1 MSMQMGIA
9 EQIKEIAL
17 NNSDWRHHEKAQVV
31 YHMYDQLNE
40 KFFKGEL
47 PQAVIGFDPTGR
59 IKKDGKYWY
68 ESDDLAVP
76 HHIDLAK
83 GLTPA
88 GTMVAL
94 LKNMLYLKSEVYYV
108 KANWYHSQAW
118 RTEMTKF
125 GLTTNTAGD
134 VTDFSTK
141 FFKSFCEV
149 MGLDATKD
157 LMGKMV
163 AWGQEY
169 VEGAGEP
176 DLPMGI
182 ETEATVAPEVE
193 QEEEAPKKA
202 KTLRKKWICKCV
214 KGITPDGDLGST
226 AIHTTRMVGRCLA
239 CDSEWVPAHGKLSY
253 EEAVEKWGVNSVN
266 WYKEQGY

>member
-9 EQIKEIAL
+9 EQIKEMAL
-17 NNSDWRHHEKAQVV
+17 NNSDWRHYEKAQLV
-31 YHMYDQLNE
+31 YQMYDRLNE

-68 ESDDLAVP
+68 ESDDMAVP

-108 KANWYHSQAW
+108 KSNWYHSEAW
-118 RTEMTKF
+118 RKEMTAF
-125 GLTTNTAGD
+125 GLTTNAAGD
-134 VTDFSTK
+134 VTDFATK

-149 MGLDATKD
+149 MELKATKE

-163 AWGQEY
+163 VWGQEY
-169 VEGAGEP
+169 VAGAGEP

-182 ETEATVAPEVE
+182 ETEATVVPQAEK
-193 QEEEAPKKA
+193 EEAPKKA
-202 KTLRKKWICKCV
+202 KTLSKKWICGCV
-214 KGITPDGDLGST
+214 KGITPDGNLGST
-226 AIHTTRMVGRCLA
+226 AIHTTRMDGTCDA
-239 CDSEWVPAHGKLSY
+239 CNSKWVPASGKLDY
-253 EEAVEKWGVNSVN
+253 HACAVIAGIPNA
-266 WYKEQGY
+266 